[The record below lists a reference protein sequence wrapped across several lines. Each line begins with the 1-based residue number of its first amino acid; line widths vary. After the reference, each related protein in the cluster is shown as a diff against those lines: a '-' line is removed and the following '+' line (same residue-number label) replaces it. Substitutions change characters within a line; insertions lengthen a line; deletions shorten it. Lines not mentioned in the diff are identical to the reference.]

1 MDLRAAAHKYLKL
14 REHGEKMK
22 AKTEE
27 AIGETV
33 HAVVTTGSAFGFGF
47 LNGYSP
53 APGQDHHEL
62 AQGIPTDAAM
72 GVVFHFL
79 AFFGAAG
86 KYSGYSHSL
95 GNGGLASWGNRM
107 GQKMG
112 AQRRMTSGTQVRGAF
127 GVHGP
132 AHGFAQGS
140 YGAPY
145 SSPTARAAAGYHG

>member
-1 MDLRAAAHKYLKL
+1 MDVREMAGKYLKM
-14 REHGEKMK
+14 REHSEKIK

-33 HAVVTTGSAFGFGF
+33 NAALATGSAFGFGF

-53 APGQDHHEL
+53 APGQDHHEI
-62 AQGIPTDAAM
+62 ASGVPTDAAT
-72 GVVFHFL
+72 GLVFHFL

-86 KYSGYSHSL
+86 QYGEYSHAL
-95 GNGGLASWGNRM
+95 GTGGLCSWGNRM

-112 AQRRMTSGTQVRGAF
+112 AQRRLSTGQVRGAF
-127 GVHGP
+127 GVQGP
-132 AHGFAQGS
+132 AHGFAQGA

-145 SSPTARAAAGYHG
+145 SSPYARAAAGYHG